1 MEGEGHD
8 QMGVE
13 SFGGKIGKTYK
24 DSTPE
29 WSGSTEP
36 VDAPNVLVIL
46 LDDTGFGNLGCYGST
61 IATPNMD
68 ALAAKGL
75 RYNNFHVTPLCSPSR
90 ACLLTGR
97 NHHAV
102 GMATIAGGGD
112 AGFPNQ
118 RGRISRYAA
127 TLPEMLRE
135 EGFATFALGKW
146 HLNPVDHNSAAGPC
160 HEWPLQRGFD
170 RFYGFLPGATDQF
183 FPELTYDNHPVPPP
197 KTPAEGYHLTEDLV
211 DHAIEFVNDLK
222 AIRSKSPFFTYFAS
236 GAMHNPHQAPQ
247 SFIDRYRGRFDEG
260 WDVIRERYFERQKA
274 LGIIPAHTRL
284 PPRNPG
290 VQPWDTLSPNEQKFV
305 CRLQEAW
312 AGFLEHTDVQIGRL
326 IDHLRSIG
334 ELDNTL
340 VILTADNGTSQNG
353 GPYGV
358 MNVGPNPRRNA
369 ANDGR
374 TVGERLGNPVP
385 EEDFEAI
392 QEKLDDIGGPHSYTD
407 IPWGWAQ
414 VGNTPLR
421 WYKQD
426 THAGGVR
433 VPMIIHY
440 PQGITDAG
448 GIRNQ
453 FHYVTDVA
461 PTILEILH
469 LEPRPSYGGY
479 EQMPITG
486 TSLAYTLSDGSS
498 PTRKPVQHFEMT
510 GNRALWCDGWMAV
523 VRHEPGNDYDTEA
536 WELYHLDE
544 DFSESNDLAAREP
557 ERLKEMV
564 ARWWVEAERHGVLPL
579 DDRMGNRGPETA
591 AIPAASNAP
600 DYRFVPPMG
609 RLASKQSPAINA
621 RDWSLIADLE
631 VPRSGSDGVIYAQG
645 KSLDGLSLFVQDG
658 VLALACNV
666 LGTETIGRCAV
677 PLPTGRITAGVTFTR
692 GPDDAG
698 TFTFMVNGSAVDTL
712 DVADVTRIPK
722 MRGVEIGRN
731 RHSPIATSYQAPFE
745 FVGTIYS
752 VEIYLGTR

>member
-1 MEGEGHD
+1 MKEAH
-8 QMGVE
+8 
-13 SFGGKIGKTYK
+13 FGGKIGPTYRESEPELSE
-24 DSTPE
+24 ST
-29 WSGSTEP
+29 SSVGF
-36 VDAPNVLVIL
+36 PNVLIVL
-46 LDDTGFGNLGCYGST
+46 LDDTGFGNFGCYGST

-68 ALAAKGL
+68 ALAANGL
-75 RYNNFHVTPLCSPSR
+75 RYNSFHVTPLCSPSR

-102 GMATIAGGGD
+102 GMATISGGGD
-112 AGFPNQ
+112 AGYPNQ
-118 RGRISRYAA
+118 RGRISRHAA

-146 HLNPVDHNSAAGPC
+146 HLNPGPHNSAAGP
-160 HEWPLQRGFD
+160 HDEWPLQRGFD

-183 FPELTYDNHPVPPP
+183 VPELTYDNHPVPPP
-197 KTPAEGYHLTEDLV
+197 KTVEEGYHLTEDLV

-222 AIRSKSPFFTYFAS
+222 AVRSETPFFMYLAP

-247 SFIDRYRGRFDEG
+247 AYIDKYRGCFDEG
-260 WDVIRERYFERQKA
+260 WDVIRQRYFERQKA
-274 LGIIPAHTRL
+274 LGIIPADTRL

-290 VQPWDTLSPNEQKFV
+290 VQPWDTLSPNEQEFV

-334 ELDNTL
+334 ELDNTM
-340 VILTADNGTSQNG
+340 VVLTADNGTSQSG

-358 MNVGPNPRRNA
+358 MNLGPNPRRNA

-392 QEKLDDIGGPHSYTD
+392 QDKLDGIGGPHSYTD

-440 PQGITDAG
+440 PEGVTDPG

-453 FHYVTDVA
+453 FHYVNDIA
-461 PTILEILH
+461 PTILEVLQ
-469 LEPRPSYGGY
+469 LEPRSSYGGY
-479 EQMPITG
+479 EQMPISG
-486 TSLAYTLSDGSS
+486 TSLAYTLSDGSE
-498 PTRKPVQHFEMT
+498 PTRKLVQHFEMT
-510 GNRALWCDGWMAV
+510 GNRALWWDGWMAV
-523 VRHEPGNDYDTEA
+523 VRHETGNDYDSEA

-544 DFSESNDLAAREP
+544 DFSESNNLAAQEP
-557 ERLKEMV
+557 KRLKQMV
-564 ARWWVEAERHGVLPL
+564 ERWWAEAERHGVLPL
-579 DDRMGNRGPETA
+579 DDRMGDRGPKTA
-591 AIPAASNAP
+591 RIPEMTDAP
-600 DYRFVPPMG
+600 DYRFVPPMA
-609 RLASKQSPAINA
+609 RLASKQSPGVNA
-621 RDWSLIADLE
+621 REWSLIADLE
-631 VPRSGSDGVIYAQG
+631 IPSSGGDGVIYAQG
-645 KSLDGLSLFVQDG
+645 KSWDGISLFVQDG
-658 VLALACNV
+658 VLSLACNV
-666 LGTETIGRCAV
+666 LGTENIGRSSA
-677 PLPTGRITAGVTFTR
+677 PLPTGRVTAGLAFAR
-692 GPDDAG
+692 SGDGAG
-698 TFTFMVNGSAVDTL
+698 TFTFMVNGYATGSL
-712 DVADVTRIPK
+712 EIADATRMQK

-731 RHSPIATSYQAPFE
+731 RHSPITSIYQAPFE
-745 FVGTIYS
+745 FNGTIRS
-752 VEIYLGTR
+752 VEIRVAGKG